1 MNILSAIQPHI
12 LEEKLNKPCIL
23 WSKIC
28 RVYLLPF
35 SSLPFFFFFFEIEFL
50 KRTLN
55 NYMLPNNSYHQ
66 KIFFNHI
73 IKENAK
79 KRNKLRKIGGKRTE
93 IKNIKKETSIGGTA
107 KQRLIFL
114 FLAFSQQPRKQ
125 RKLQEIASNA
135 IILKQNK

>member
-1 MNILSAIQPHI
+1 MNILCAIQPHI

-35 SSLPFFFFFFEIEFL
+35 SSLSFFFFFEIEFL

-66 KIFFNHI
+66 KIFLI
-73 IKENAK
+73 VSLKKTKEK
-79 KRNKLRKIGGKRTE
+79 
-93 IKNIKKETSIGGTA
+93 GTD
-107 KQRLIFL
+107 
-114 FLAFSQQPRKQ
+114 
-125 RKLQEIASNA
+125 
-135 IILKQNK
+135 